1 MKIIAIVTVK
11 NLATCHLTTWSADD
25 LRSVFQGT
33 SVLAMSQLDAASSTV
48 GNLVCGRCR
57 RKTGGVVSKLCHAC
71 GTPLHASCSDDV
83 AARECG
89 LAFGFTAP
97 TAFCSKR
104 CYDTDLL
111 AHNSNSHQQEQQV
124 YQSQQQQKRLPHV
137 PNEITAALTVKIGD
151 VSKTSRKHVSI
162 TTFRFLLS
170 EGFEVFRAKAN
181 SRTAKELQQHS
192 AGAESYVR
200 DDRAVYIKPG
210 VHSKQAE
217 LVELT
222 EKNFEARIARSYRN
236 FLKRKSVSGGDSTSA
251 SDAHF
256 ECDILTYVRKDSA
269 RRKQLASAV
278 KSTSRMHTFMEIAD
292 HYSAA
297 AMGSGAAG
305 ATDTAET
312 ASASASHK
320 RKHAQLTDSSMG
332 GGTSS
337 SSAASFLNPQSE
349 LAFQDPNQDPAYKT
363 VRMLMNGQVV
373 PVKVNV
379 RDLLACFGMIHA
391 VSTADDNTSNGG
403 ANTMQEL

>member
-1 MKIIAIVTVK
+1 
-11 NLATCHLTTWSADD
+11 
-25 LRSVFQGT
+25 
-33 SVLAMSQLDAASSTV
+33 MSQLEASSSAHAAT

-57 RKTGGVVSKLCHAC
+57 RKTPAEAASKLCHAC

-97 TAFCSKR
+97 AAFCSRR
-104 CYDTDLL
+104 CYDSDLL
-111 AHNSNSHQQEQQV
+111 ANNQQQQV

-151 VSKTSRKHVSI
+151 VSKTSRKHVSV

-170 EGFEVFRAKAN
+170 EGFEVFRAKTN
-181 SRTAKELQQHS
+181 SRTARELQQHAS
-192 AGAESYVR
+192 GAVAAESYVR

-236 FLKRKSVSGGDSTSA
+236 FLKRKPVASSGGSGGA
-251 SDAHF
+251 SDAQF

-269 RRKQLASAV
+269 RRKQLALSSGGV
-278 KSTSRMHTFMEIAD
+278 KSTSRIHTFMEIVD
-292 HYSAA
+292 HHSAA
-297 AMGSGAAG
+297 ASMSSGAAG
-305 ATDTAET
+305 AGSGDLSGA
-312 ASASASHK
+312 ASHK
-320 RKHAQLTDSSMG
+320 RKHAQLSDSN
-332 GGTSS
+332 TANSS
-337 SSAASFLNPQSE
+337 STAAPFLSPQSE
-349 LAFQDPNQDPAYKT
+349 SSAFQDPNQDPAYKT

-379 RDLLACFGMIHA
+379 RDLLACFGMVHA
-391 VSTADDNTSNGG
+391 VVDDASSSNI
-403 ANTMQEL
+403 QEL

>member
-1 MKIIAIVTVK
+1 
-11 NLATCHLTTWSADD
+11 
-25 LRSVFQGT
+25 
-33 SVLAMSQLDAASSTV
+33 MSQLDAASSSV

-89 LAFGFTAP
+89 FAFGFTAP

-111 AHNSNSHQQEQQV
+111 AHNSNSSSNSHQQEQQV
-124 YQSQQQQKRLPHV
+124 YQSQHQQKRLPHA

-192 AGAESYVR
+192 TGAESYVR

-305 ATDTAET
+305 ATDAAET
-312 ASASASHK
+312 VSASASHK
-320 RKHAQLTDSSMG
+320 RKHAQLSDSSMGG

-337 SSAASFLNPQSE
+337 SSAASSASFLNLQSE
-349 LAFQDPNQDPAYKT
+349 PAFQDPNQDPAYKT

-391 VSTADDNTSNGG
+391 VSTADGSASTNTNGG